1 MKRVKDTSKEE
12 PRMDDI
18 LNFYVV
24 HNGALSAEKSRVI
37 VENLRD
43 FGVKVVAGREEVGNK
58 GTAFVFRG
66 GNEGEWFAQNRP
78 DLNVVTLS
86 ENLLQALTKLYEM
99 FGRTLPPILQE
110 GSREETA
117 VEVETVVPEV
127 LEWAVD

>member
-1 MKRVKDTSKEE
+1 MKRDKTKGATPSME
-12 PRMDDI
+12 DI
-18 LNFYVV
+18 FNFYVV
-24 HNGALSAEKSRVI
+24 ANGALSAEKTRVI

-43 FGVKVVAGREEVGNK
+43 FGVKVVASREETGRK

-66 GNEGEWFAQNRP
+66 ENDGEWFKENRP

-86 ENLLQALTKLYEM
+86 DDLLPALTKLYEM

-110 GSREETA
+110 GGREEPD
-117 VEVETVVPEV
+117 VEVETVGPEV